1 MAISGQRCERIA
13 ALLNYFVSE
22 LFSYEP
28 FVPDAPSQ
36 PDNTRTD
43 SRIEQ
48 DVLRSLR
55 RIIQAVDLYSR
66 KLASQHGLTGPQLV
80 CLREIRNQGPINP
93 GLLARSVSL
102 TPPTVSGILDRLEA
116 RGLLTRQ
123 RRNRDKRQVLV
134 QLTEEGKRVVAQTPP
149 PLQELFTQRLIALPP
164 AQRRAIA
171 DALHR
176 VVELMEAEDIDAAPL
191 LARGAANPDVVDI
204 PIDAGGP
211 GSRRRHAA
219 GE

>member
-1 MAISGQRCERIA
+1 
-13 ALLNYFVSE
+13 
-22 LFSYEP
+22 
-28 FVPDAPSQ
+28 VPDAPSRSESE
-36 PDNTRTD
+36 PPD
-43 SRIEQ
+43 SRVEQ

-80 CLREIRNQGPINP
+80 CLREIRRQGPLNP

-116 RGLLTRQ
+116 RGLLTRH
-123 RRNRDKRQVLV
+123 RRHRDKRQVLV
-134 QLTEEGKRVVAQTPP
+134 QLTEAGQRVVGQTPP
-149 PLQELFTQRLIALPP
+149 PLQELFTQRLGALPP
-164 AQRRAIA
+164 KRRRVIA
-171 DALHR
+171 DVLHQ

-191 LARGAANPDVVDI
+191 LARGEANPHVVDM
-204 PIDAGGP
+204 PIEP
-211 GSRRRHAA
+211 GSRRRQAA

>member
-1 MAISGQRCERIA
+1 MSDTPTGTPPE
-13 ALLNYFVSE
+13 N
-22 LFSYEP
+22 P
-28 FVPDAPSQ
+28 
-36 PDNTRTD
+36 TD
-43 SRIEQ
+43 GRIEQ

-80 CLREIRNQGPINP
+80 CLREIRRQGPMNP
-93 GLLARSVSL
+93 GFLARSVSL

-134 QLTEEGKRVVAQTPP
+134 QLTAEGERVLDQTPL
-149 PLQELFTQRLIALPP
+149 PLQELFTRRLGELPEG
-164 AQRRAIA
+164 QRRTIA
-171 DALHR
+171 KALHQ

-191 LARGAANPDVVDI
+191 LARGEANPDVLDM
-204 PIDAGGP
+204 PPLDKDRSGG
-211 GSRRRHAA
+211 RRRRAA

>member
-1 MAISGQRCERIA
+1 M
-13 ALLNYFVSE
+13 
-22 LFSYEP
+22 
-28 FVPDAPSQ
+28 PDTP
-36 PDNTRTD
+36 PRTEEHRPD

-93 GLLARSVSL
+93 GQLARSVSL
-102 TPPTVSGILDRLEA
+102 TPPTVSGILDRLEV

-134 QLTEEGKRVVAQTPP
+134 QLTDKGQQVVSQTPP
-149 PLQELFTQRLIALPP
+149 PLQELFTQRLGALPP
-164 AQRRAIA
+164 ARRRAISK
-171 DALHR
+171 ALHQ

-191 LARGAANPDVVDI
+191 LARGEANPHVVDM
-204 PIDAGGP
+204 PIEPGGS
-211 GSRRRHAA
+211 GSRRRRAA

>member
-1 MAISGQRCERIA
+1 M
-13 ALLNYFVSE
+13 LNYFASK
-22 LFSYEP
+22 LFPYES
-28 FVPDAPSQ
+28 FVPDAPPRSEENQ
-36 PDNTRTD
+36 AG

-80 CLREIRNQGPINP
+80 CLREIRNQGAMNP
-93 GLLARSVSL
+93 GSLARAVSL

-134 QLTEEGKRVVAQTPP
+134 KLTDEGEQVVAQTPP
-149 PLQELFTQRLIALPP
+149 PLQELFTQRLAALPP
-164 AQRRAIA
+164 ERRRTIA
-171 DALHR
+171 DALHH

-191 LARGAANPDVVDI
+191 LARGEANPHVVDM
-204 PIDAGGP
+204 PIEPG
-211 GSRRRHAA
+211 GSRHRRRRAA